1 MSLYFTKPIARTAIW
16 GGDRLATEFG
26 YRSMTDRIGQCWA
39 FSCQD
44 GNESPLEGGGTLGD
58 LWRKHPEFFQ
68 SRYERFPFIISLVA
82 PVDDLS
88 IQIHPNDAIAK
99 LHAYPSGKNEAW
111 VFLKAPN
118 CGSIVYGQHTHNEKE
133 LREAIAR
140 DEWEHIISHLPVQQD
155 DFVYVPAG
163 MLHALSAGCV
173 AYEIQQATDVTYRF
187 YDYHR
192 KDSFGRER
200 PLHVQ
205 EAVSCVDFT
214 LGDKNATPHSQC
226 IETLGISITT
236 YTQCDSFCIRR
247 FDVHGKTQLSFP
259 LYQLMTVIDGAGIA
273 NGFKVQKGSNFLLPA
288 NATLNVEGTFTVM
301 ATCE

>member
-16 GGDRLATEFG
+16 GGNRLATEFG
-26 YRSMTDRIGQCWA
+26 YSNMTDHIGQCWA
-39 FSCQD
+39 FSCQE
-44 GNESPLEGGGTLGD
+44 GNESPLEGGSTLGD
-58 LWRKHPEFFQ
+58 LWRGHPEFFN

-99 LHAYPSGKNEAW
+99 LHGYPSGKNEAW
-111 VFLKAPN
+111 VFLKAPH
-118 CGSIVYGQHTHNEKE
+118 CGSIVYGQHTRNEKE
-133 LREAIAR
+133 LREAIAS
-140 DEWEHIISHLPVQQD
+140 DEWERIIAHLPVKKD

-192 KDSFGRER
+192 KDAAGNER
-200 PLHVQ
+200 PLHMQ
-205 EAVSCVDFT
+205 EAVSCVDFAF
-214 LGDKNATPHSQC
+214 GDKNATPRSQR
-226 IETLGISITT
+226 IETQNVTITAFI
-236 YTQCDSFCIRR
+236 QCDSFCIRR
-247 FDVHGKTQLSFP
+247 FDIHGKTQLSFP
-259 LYQLMTVIDGAGIA
+259 TYQLMTVADGTGIV

-288 NATLNVEGTFTVM
+288 NETLDAEGTFTLMV
-301 ATCE
+301 TSE